1 MDPHPYRLAMSCL
14 DSATP
19 LEPPRK
25 RQFPI
30 EALILA
36 CAFVAA
42 GSGIATLHAVGHG
55 GHVEIGP
62 AALAHLKK
70 KPQPALKKPTPPP
83 PPRIERPA
91 SLAQMPLLRGGAH
104 DSKTLLATAKQLE
117 ALGLDVTVAE
127 VQLAKLPSSPSDF
140 WPASTVSV
148 RGREGHIDGVDLH
161 GIPPGSPIRVAGI
174 ADGDQLLGVNGYSFA
189 DDTIEKGMQLMN
201 ARNLGWTI
209 VEIARGNH
217 HVVLSIHWQV
227 T

>member
-14 DSATP
+14 DSPPP
-19 LEPPRK
+19 LEPPKK

-42 GSGIATLHAVGHG
+42 GSGLATLHAVGHG

-62 AALAHLKK
+62 AALAHSKK
-70 KPQPALKKPTPPP
+70 KPKPVEKTPA
-83 PPRIERPA
+83 PRVERPT

-117 ALGLDVTVAE
+117 ALGLDVTVTE
-127 VQLAKLPSSPSDF
+127 VQLAKMPASPADF
-140 WPASTVSV
+140 WPASTISV
-148 RGREGHIDGVDLH
+148 RGSGGHIDGVELH
-161 GIPPGSPIRVAGI
+161 GIPRESPIRVVGI

-189 DDTIEKGMQLMN
+189 DDTIEGAGLMH

-227 T
+227 P